1 MSHAAASAAV
11 EGAAADALAP
21 LVEAAGVV
29 AALIGVDGENEAGS
43 GHESHESE
51 AGGDG
56 EAPDR
61 EDEGADAPEAVAPPA
76 NPPAPANP
84 APAAPAPAAP
94 APGDPPAPGNGA
106 RRRAA
111 LPLLDLDAL
120 KQDRANL
127 KRQLRECAK
136 NVKAQARRVKFLVLP
151 LSNFFAVFAS

>member
-29 AALIGVDGENEAGS
+29 ALIGVDGENEAGS
-43 GHESHESE
+43 GNQSHESE

-56 EAPDR
+56 EAPDH

-76 NPPAPANP
+76 NPPAPAN
-84 APAAPAPAAP
+84 PAPAAP

-136 NVKAQARRVKFLVLP
+136 NVKAQARRVKFYVLP

>member
-11 EGAAADALAP
+11 EGAADALAP
-21 LVEAAGVV
+21 PVEAAGAV
-29 AALIGVDGENEAGS
+29 ALIGVDGENEAES
-43 GHESHESE
+43 GNESHESE

-56 EAPDR
+56 EVPDR

-84 APAAPAPAAP
+84 PPPAP
-94 APGDPPAPGNGA
+94 APGNPPAPGNGA

-136 NVKAQARRVKFLVLP
+136 NVKAQARRVKFLP
-151 LSNFFAVFAS
+151 F

>member
-29 AALIGVDGENEAGS
+29 ALIGVDGENEAGS
-43 GHESHESE
+43 GNQSHESE

-76 NPPAPANP
+76 NPPAPAN
-84 APAAPAPAAP
+84 PAPAAP

-136 NVKAQARRVKFLVLP
+136 NVKAQARRVKFYVLP

>member
-76 NPPAPANP
+76 NPPAPA
-84 APAAPAPAAP
+84 APAPAAP
-94 APGDPPAPGNGA
+94 APGNPPAPGHGA

-127 KRQLRECAK
+127 KRHLRECAK

>member
-1 MSHAAASAAV
+1 MKPEV
-11 EGAAADALAP
+11 DMKVMKVR
-21 LVEAAGVV
+21 LVVMGKHLTVKM
-29 AALIGVDGENEAGS
+29 
-43 GHESHESE
+43 
-51 AGGDG
+51 
-56 EAPDR
+56 
-61 EDEGADAPEAVAPPA
+61 GADAPEAVAPPA
-76 NPPAPANP
+76 NPPAPAAP

-94 APGDPPAPGNGA
+94 AQGNPPAPGHGA